1 MKVNGHDEAAPAK
14 PPDKEHFR
22 QALRTGS
29 PGTPKAQRPA
39 PPLQGPGTPR
49 PGSAPGVPPRTGG
62 PTAVAPQPRVAA
74 GPVHLTPRG
83 VFASPEHLGQV
94 RQRLHTEAHRLK
106 DVRGDSLQ
114 VNRERVEQR
123 AAELVTRELARELQ
137 LEAAPRAP
145 MPRPAPEPT
154 TASAVEALAVVG
166 ASRGGAPA
174 GGAAPAE
181 APGSDARAQAALA
194 LIEKIDVFMKSQRP
208 ALSLRLGGALEATV
222 EVERTGAREVAL
234 RIQGHRGPVPA
245 GQLEHIREAL
255 ASRGLRL
262 SRLLAS

>member
-1 MKVNGHDEAAPAK
+1 MKVHGHDEAAPAR
-14 PPDKEHFR
+14 PPDKEGFR
-22 QALRTGS
+22 RALTGA
-29 PGTPKAQRPA
+29 PAAKAQRPA
-39 PPLQGPGTPR
+39 PTPPR
-49 PGSAPGVPPRTGG
+49 PGTSRPGNAPGTAPRTAG
-62 PTAVAPQPRVAA
+62 PTAVAPQPRAAA

-83 VFASPEHLGQV
+83 AFASPEHLGQV
-94 RQRLHTEAHRLK
+94 RQSLNSEAHRLK
-106 DVRGDSLQ
+106 DVRGESLQ
-114 VNRERVEQR
+114 VNRERVDQR
-123 AAELVTRELARELQ
+123 AAELVTRELARELH

-145 MPRPAPEPT
+145 SPRPAAPEP
-154 TASAVEALAVVG
+154 APPSGEALSTLGEARGGVQ
-166 ASRGGAPA
+166 AGGAPPA
-174 GGAAPAE
+174 AE
-181 APGSDARAQAALA
+181 APASEARAQAALA

-208 ALSLRLGGALEATV
+208 ALALRLGGALEATV